1 MISESAAEAASL
13 VAAMRTQIETR
24 KRLGELQALRRPTDD
39 ERDEMWLLLRSVR
52 TLAREARRLRL
63 EKAKV
68 RLSGD

>member
-24 KRLGELQALRRPTDD
+24 KRLGELQTLRRPTDD

>member
-63 EKAKV
+63 EKA
-68 RLSGD
+68 RSA